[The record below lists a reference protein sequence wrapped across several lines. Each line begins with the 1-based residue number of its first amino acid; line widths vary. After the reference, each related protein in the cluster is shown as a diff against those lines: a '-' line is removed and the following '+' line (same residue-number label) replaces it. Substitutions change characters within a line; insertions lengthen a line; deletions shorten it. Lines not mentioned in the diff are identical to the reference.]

1 MYEYNYTKSENTS
14 PIPIVRI
21 SINNLRNNQYLQH
34 DAILDT
40 GSDVTLIPVSIINKL
55 SPPKIGRGKITTK
68 PHGLGGQV
76 IGILPYRIQLGFSD
90 SRRQL
95 ASQDRTLIRVKAWSC
110 LDNNLEGF
118 IILGRNFLNR
128 YKITFDGTNSKLI
141 VNCINSQ
148 S

>member
-1 MYEYNYTKSENTS
+1 MYEYNYIKSENIS

-90 SRRQL
+90 
-95 ASQDRTLIRVKAWSC
+95 RTLIRVKAWSC
-110 LDNNLEGF
+110 RDDDLDGL
-118 IILGRNFLNR
+118 IIDYLRQ
-128 YKITFDGTNSKLI
+128 KLFK
-141 VNCINSQ
+141 
-148 S
+148 